1 MLATDAW
8 TIVRCSASMKKAA
21 YKVHICN
28 PSTVEAE
35 AEDSRA
41 LMASQSSENEITRFR
56 KKFCLQNKSREEYKS
71 SWLLAST
78 FTCTHIYTHTTPHH
92 TTLYYNTI
100 QHNKIT
106 LHQAIIFAPHGGSVT
121 EAKLYWHC
129 WRKQKCLE
137 RRAHIYGDIH
147 SYILFVLEI
156 LPSIPCCLLIRISI
170 QKDQQ
175 K

>member
-28 PSTVEAE
+28 PGTVEAE
-35 AEDSRA
+35 AEDSGPWWPVSLVKMR
-41 LMASQSSENEITRFR
+41 LPGSVRNSVSKTNQEKNTNHFD
-56 KKFCLQNKSREEYKS
+56 F
-71 SWLLAST
+71 WPLLSHAHT
-78 FTCTHIYTHTTPHH
+78 FIHIPHHTTPH
-92 TTLYYNTI
+92 YNTI
-100 QHNKIT
+100 QHNKVT
-106 LHQAIIFAPHGGSVT
+106 LHQAIIFAPHGGSMT

-137 RRAHIYGDIH
+137 RPAHTYGDIH
-147 SYILFVLEI
+147 SYILFVSEI
-156 LPSIPCCLLIRISI
+156 LPSIPCWLLIRISI